1 MKIKVKREQP
11 FLGHR
16 GAPGSG
22 ELLAVGSGKDAG
34 AGRVTEPRA
43 SHPALARRFFTA
55 GTTWEAQ

>member
-11 FLGHR
+11 FLGQR
-16 GAPGSG
+16 GAPGRG

-43 SHPALARRFFTA
+43 SQSLN
-55 GTTWEAQ
+55 